1 MQRYEFQL
9 NIPSEKYLAYYRGT
23 AQQVVVRCFDGV
35 TIQFPASLL
44 KPFVASTGLHGAFA
58 LTCDDNHRG
67 ANLQRLPAGL

>member
-9 NIPSEKYLAYYRGT
+9 NISSEKYLAYYRGT

-44 KPFVASTGLHGAFA
+44 KQFITSTGIHGDFA
-58 LTCDDNHRG
+58 LTCEDNHKA
-67 ANLQRLPAGL
+67 ANLQRLLTGH